1 METNDFT
8 NINEDTNK
16 YEVVDF
22 NYFFKPLDKRG
33 NHNHGLIACFNSFDE
48 KSVEFLKKY
57 TNEAYLNGEI
67 DKDYLDLIPQDQK
80 LMKMMDR
87 IMNETEEYRCGLFLL
102 KLFPMIDLETL
113 NGISSY
119 ASKMLINFSI
129 EYQKLTRPGD
139 YHTYMNEGWYIVGQY
154 MQKYNKIL
162 KLIPKAKKTK
172 YPLKF
177 LYYGRPTITAY
188 LFFYILIRNYCDVV
202 IVSPKDYNYKD
213 VAYEYLHKWLEYNI
227 PVESFENSNP
237 LIF

>member
-1 METNDFT
+1 MIKMETNDFT
-8 NINEDTNK
+8 NIYEDTNK
-16 YEVVDF
+16 YEVVDL
-22 NYFFKPLDKRG
+22 NYYFEPLDKRG
-33 NHNHGLIACFNSFDE
+33 NFNHGLIACFNNFDE

-87 IMNETEEYRCGLFLL
+87 IMDETEEYRYGLFLL
-102 KLFPMIDLETL
+102 KLFPTIDLETL

-139 YHTYMNEGWYIVGQY
+139 YHTYMNEGWYIIGQY

-172 YPLKF
+172 YTLKF

-227 PVESFENSNP
+227 PLEGFES
-237 LIF
+237 